1 MKYKNIKGDL
11 KMIIT
16 AKLDN
21 NIIKINLDNIGFLK
35 VIEEKEDFTKL
46 SIQYRK
52 KATLKEVEFILKLPK
67 SEVPKFLAR
76 YKLYRLENYFI
87 NINSLIFV
95 VEKNENR
102 GYVELEFYF
111 TDGQYL
117 SIKTNK
123 SRWES
128 WSSLRL

>member
-1 MKYKNIKGDL
+1 
-11 KMIIT
+11 MIIT
-16 AKLDN
+16 AKIDN
-21 NIIKINLDNIGFLK
+21 NIIKINLNNIGFLK
-35 VIEEKEDFTKL
+35 IIEENDDFTKL

-67 SEVPKFLAR
+67 HEVPKFLAR

-87 NINSLIFV
+87 NINSLTFV

-102 GYVELEFYF
+102 GYIELEFYF
-111 TDGQYL
+111 IDGQYL
-117 SIKTNK
+117 TIKTNK